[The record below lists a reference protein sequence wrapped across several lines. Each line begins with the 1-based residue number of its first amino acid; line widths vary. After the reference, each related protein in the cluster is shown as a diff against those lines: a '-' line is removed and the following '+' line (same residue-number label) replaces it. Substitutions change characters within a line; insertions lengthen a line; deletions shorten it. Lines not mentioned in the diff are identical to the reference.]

1 MDQMMKG
8 YHEPKITIH
17 PIPKRLQHHPLKKK
31 EKRQGFFLKQ
41 MNYKSKTASRTY
53 LIIVMDDW

>member
-1 MDQMMKG
+1 MKG